1 MRKRKSEKQKKVK
14 KKKVEKEKETKSE
27 KDTGARKV
35 VGIYSGKV
43 ILYKILEFKPTTQA
57 KFKSLVIVDIL
68 FVFVFNLYTLVYE

>member
-35 VGIYSGKV
+35 VGIDSGKV
-43 ILYKILEFKPTTQA
+43 ILYKILEFKPATQA
-57 KFKSLVIVDIL
+57 KFKPLVIVDIL